1 MSKESRAVTEKPI
14 YLDYNATTPLDP
26 EVIEAMRPYL
36 DERFGNPSS
45 SHPYGLEARSALER
59 ARSQVASLLFCQPD
73 EIVFTSGG
81 TESNNAAIKG
91 IAWARR
97 DRGNHLITSQVE
109 HSSVTEVCRFLERHG
124 FDLTYLP
131 VDEQGRVRP
140 EEIEG
145 AIRPETILISVMHAN
160 NEIGSIQP
168 LEAIVHLA
176 HERGVIVHT
185 DAAQTTGKIP
195 TDAGLLGVDLLSV
208 AGHKIY
214 GPKGV
219 GALFVRSGLEL
230 EPLLHGGGQELGH
243 RPGTENVLEIV
254 GLGAACDLMKRD
266 LHRNYAHLR
275 DLRNR
280 LCHGLRQSIDDVRIN
295 CDLNQSVPNTLSIC
309 FRGIDSQVLLSA
321 IQHRVAA
328 STGSACHSHSGGISS
343 VMQAMNVPA
352 EWARGTV
359 RFSVGKFTNAGE
371 IDRAV
376 DIMAEAVAEMRSQY
390 PRTGASAR
398 SVLACPKP

>member
-1 MSKESRAVTEKPI
+1 VQQKPI

-26 EVIEAMRPYL
+26 EVIAAMQPYL
-36 DERFGNPSS
+36 SDRFGNPSS
-45 SHPYGLEARSALER
+45 SHRYGLEARNAVER
-59 ARSQVASLLFCQPD
+59 ARAQVAALLFCQPE

-97 DRGNHLITSQVE
+97 PLGNHIITSQVE
-109 HSSVTEVCRFLERHG
+109 HSSVTEVCRFLERQG
-124 FDLTYLP
+124 FEVTYLP
-131 VDEQGRVRP
+131 VDEQGRVP
-140 EEIEG
+140 VDQIER
-145 AIRPETILISVMHAN
+145 ALRPETILITIMHAN
-160 NEIGSIQP
+160 NEVGAIQP

-176 HERGVIVHT
+176 HERGAVVHT
-185 DAAQTTGKIP
+185 DAAQTVGKIP

-219 GALFVRSGLEL
+219 GALFVRSGLQL
-230 EPLLHGGGQELGH
+230 EPLLHGGGQESGH

-254 GLGAACDLMKRD
+254 GLGMACELMKRD

-275 DLRNR
+275 DVRNR
-280 LCHGLRQSIDDVRIN
+280 LCAGLQKQVADVRIN
-295 CDLNQSVPNTLSIC
+295 CDLEQSVPNTLSVC
-309 FRGIDSQVLLSA
+309 FRGVDSHLLLAA
-321 IQHRVAA
+321 IQEEVAA
-328 STGSACHSHSGGISS
+328 STGSACHSADGKVSS
-343 VMQAMNVPA
+343 VLQAMNVPS

-359 RFSVGKFTNAGE
+359 RFSVGKDTTGKE

-376 DIMAEAVAEMRSQY
+376 TVVVNGVSQL
-390 PRTGASAR
+390 RQ
-398 SVLACPKP
+398 C